1 MQLIDSRN
9 TFSKTL
15 WLCNPS
21 SIFLWKVILLRM
33 ESFMKNK
40 ISQHYPLIGWAF
52 ANLLTMVFPDCTAR
66 FRPGG
71 QGIPSYGLCGKAQR
85 ERGTFFTI
93 KVYKTVGISL
103 VEVYERV
110 GKSVISVC
118 KSCQKGYR
126 MYFMAVK
133 KSQKRSGFVMYSY
146 FEDSALTAVESVAK
160 FLIRYV
166 RWVPFVNRRYIRG
179 VPFRSKIVYKR
190 VMGLTSGQSLPVKNF
205 FECFLQVPWYIFL
218 TSFWTWIW
226 KDSSSLADMKSS
238 WHKP

>member
-71 QGIPSYGLCGKAQR
+71 QGIPSYGLCGEAQR

-118 KSCQKGYR
+118 KSGQKGYQ

-133 KSQKRSGFVMYSY
+133 KSQKRSGFVIYSY
-146 FEDSALTAVESVAK
+146 FWRQC
-160 FLIRYV
+160 I
-166 RWVPFVNRRYIRG
+166 N
-179 VPFRSKIVYKR
+179 
-190 VMGLTSGQSLPVKNF
+190 
-205 FECFLQVPWYIFL
+205 
-218 TSFWTWIW
+218 
-226 KDSSSLADMKSS
+226 SS
-238 WHKP
+238 WKRCKVLN